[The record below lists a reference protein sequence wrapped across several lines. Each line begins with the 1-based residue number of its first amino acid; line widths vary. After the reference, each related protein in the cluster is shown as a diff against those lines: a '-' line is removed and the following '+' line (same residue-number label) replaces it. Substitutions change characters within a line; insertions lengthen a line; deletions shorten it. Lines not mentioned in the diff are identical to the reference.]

1 MRGAAAHDTARR
13 ISDPLAKATPQAI
26 VCCSLIIQRQQ
37 GRRRE
42 SHLWARASTVGWQ
55 CLGPLGSGV
64 PQTLRLS
71 ATMRDPHNAWR
82 GPHRGAA
89 EPRLRRAA
97 VAGGGCNH
105 HPCPLAAPGS
115 KRPALPTPRPLQ
127 RRYPMRISHRVPARY
142 RGGLCTRGG
151 AHHHPRAQRSASS
164 RGARRGPR
172 SRVTEAGAFESTSV
186 STHHVSESAR
196 GSARVSGCLR
206 QGRLMQSVGRPSPRP
221 VTMRTAPSL

>member
-64 PQTLRLS
+64 PQTLRFS

-127 RRYPMRISHRVPARY
+127 RHYPMRISHRVPARY
-142 RGGLCTRGG
+142 RGGAAYTRRRPPPPPC
-151 AHHHPRAQRSASS
+151 AAQRQQS
-164 RGARRGPR
+164 RCTQRPSLARHR
-172 SRVTEAGAFESTSV
+172 S
-186 STHHVSESAR
+186 
-196 GSARVSGCLR
+196 
-206 QGRLMQSVGRPSPRP
+206 GRLREHVREH
-221 VTMRTAPSL
+221 APSF